1 MKSNYNWSVSYTTKL
16 SNSKD
21 ELWNI
26 ISKKNNLELF
36 HPYCKKNPFI
46 KWDKSK
52 SIDEVHYL
60 NGLIYKRNFCNW
72 VEKEGYDLLIGDS
85 EKDMS
90 YVSWRIKGNDSVSE
104 LTITIYPYIF
114 NRSSKLINFIP
125 FFLII
130 KPGLKKYLKNI
141 GLGLKFYFK
150 HNKPVKQNQFSS
162 HKWFS

>member
-1 MKSNYNWSVSYTTKL
+1 MKSNYNWSVCHTTKL

-21 ELWNI
+21 ELWNT
-26 ISKKNNLELF
+26 ISKRSNLELF
-36 HPYCKKNPFI
+36 HPYCKKNPYI

-52 SIDEVHYL
+52 SVDEVHYL
-60 NGLIYKRNFCNW
+60 NGLVYRRNFCDW
-72 VEKEGYDLLIGDS
+72 IESVGYDLLIGEN

-104 LTITIYPYIF
+104 LTITVYPYIF
-114 NRSSKLINFIP
+114 NRSSKIFDLLP

-141 GLGLKFYFK
+141 GLGLKYYFK
-150 HNKPVKQNQFSS
+150 YQKPVTKNQFSS

>member
-1 MKSNYNWSVSYTTKL
+1 MKSNYNWSVSHTTKL

-21 ELWNI
+21 ELWNT
-26 ISKKNNLELF
+26 ISKRSNLELF
-36 HPYCKKNPFI
+36 HPYCKKNPYI

-52 SIDEVHYL
+52 SVDEVHYL
-60 NGLIYKRNFCNW
+60 NGFVYRRNFCDW
-72 VEKEGYDLLIGDS
+72 IESVGYDLLIGEN

-104 LTITIYPYIF
+104 LTITVYPYIF
-114 NRSSKLINFIP
+114 NRSSKIFDLLP

-141 GLGLKFYFK
+141 GLGLKYYFK
-150 HNKPVKQNQFSS
+150 YQKPVTKNQFSS

>member
-1 MKSNYNWSVSYTTKL
+1 LKSNYNWSVCHTTKL

-21 ELWNI
+21 ELWNT
-26 ISKKNNLELF
+26 ISKRSNLELF
-36 HPYCKKNPFI
+36 HPYCKKNPYI

-52 SIDEVHYL
+52 SVDEVHYL
-60 NGLIYKRNFCNW
+60 NGLVYRRNFCDW
-72 VEKEGYDLLIGDS
+72 IESVGYDLLIGEN

-104 LTITIYPYIF
+104 LTITVYPYIF
-114 NRSSKLINFIP
+114 NRSSKIFDLLP

-141 GLGLKFYFK
+141 GLGLNYYFK
-150 HNKPVKQNQFSS
+150 YQKPVTKNQFSS

>member
-1 MKSNYNWSVSYTTKL
+1 LKSNYNWSVCHTTKL

-21 ELWNI
+21 ELWNT
-26 ISKKNNLELF
+26 ISKRSNLELF
-36 HPYCKKNPFI
+36 HPYCKKNPYI

-52 SIDEVHYL
+52 SVDEVHYL
-60 NGLIYKRNFCNW
+60 NGLVYRRNFCDW
-72 VEKEGYDLLIGDS
+72 IESVGYDLLIGEN

-104 LTITIYPYIF
+104 LTITVYPYIF
-114 NRSSKLINFIP
+114 NRSSKIFDLLP

-141 GLGLKFYFK
+141 GLGLKYYFK
-150 HNKPVKQNQFSS
+150 YQKPVTKNQFSS

>member
-1 MKSNYNWSVSYTTKL
+1 MKNNYNWSVSHTTKL

-21 ELWNI
+21 ELWNT
-26 ISKKNNLELF
+26 ISKRSNLELF
-36 HPYCKKNPFI
+36 HPYCKKNPYI

-52 SIDEVHYL
+52 SVDEVHYL
-60 NGLIYKRNFCNW
+60 NGLVYRRNFCDW
-72 VEKEGYDLLIGDS
+72 IESVGYDLLIGEN

-104 LTITIYPYIF
+104 LTITVYPYIF
-114 NRSSKLINFIP
+114 NRSLKLFDFLP

-130 KPGLKKYLKNI
+130 KPGLRKYLKNI
-141 GLGLKFYFK
+141 GLGLKYYFK
-150 HNKPVKQNQFSS
+150 YQKPVTKNQFSS